1 MHFTMYNLVSSEHE
15 RRTWFGLEANLNSK
29 CDQSLLDRKF
39 LFRRNVGK
47 RLNRFHFEC
56 TEFIQLFRLIFERS
70 KNFLGNT

>member
-1 MHFTMYNLVSSEHE
+1 MHFTLVSSEHE